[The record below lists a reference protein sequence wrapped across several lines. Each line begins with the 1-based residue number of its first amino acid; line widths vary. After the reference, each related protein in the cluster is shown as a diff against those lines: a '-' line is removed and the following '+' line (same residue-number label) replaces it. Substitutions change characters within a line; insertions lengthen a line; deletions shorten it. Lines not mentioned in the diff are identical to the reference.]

1 MMKILDMKNP
11 EFFNHIEE
19 SKEPMPG
26 IAINRDAFLQAQ
38 QDTLA
43 EARSPWAVIQDNVK
57 TCAVILVVQ
66 VSVRAIAFFQSIVS
80 LLIKFGVQAF
90 CNTMGSYD
98 SETES
103 YTVAATTLSL
113 WAGLFGLMHV
123 IVHGLAICD
132 RFGRIKCIYLMVLNI
147 YLGVMVEILSK
158 NKNDYT
164 GAKIMMGTATG
175 MMQVAVPTYIA
186 EIAPCEIRG
195 ISLGLFSFNLSL
207 GAMIGNIVTYV
218 ANQTWGSDPFDN
230 RGWRVP
236 LYVGLAT
243 PTISLIGM
251 ALMMPESPYWL
262 ILQHRVKDAQA
273 SLKRLHPTKSDEE
286 ITRLTNE
293 LQYTVLKEIEDKES
307 SSDAS
312 YLECLR
318 GPNLRRTF
326 AALFPSLAQQLVG
339 NQLVQSYSAYFFT
352 IAGLSNALLGSVV
365 VSCVGLGA
373 AIFAFFLI
381 ELRTVGRW
389 HLVFWG
395 VIGITLSML
404 GIGVIDTADHGNNTA
419 SAGAVLVTF
428 VALFNA
434 AVTIGPGVAG
444 WSYTAESASARL
456 RAKTA
461 TLAVGCNAVIGT
473 VTNIVI
479 PIELEAIG
487 AQTGY
492 MFFGI
497 GLVCIVLIYLWIPD
511 VTGRSYGQLDEL
523 FERRIPARKFKGT
536 QCTGNYGTPHRKPA

>member
-1 MMKILDMKNP
+1 MKILDMKNP

-43 EARSPWAVIQDNVK
+43 EARSPWVVIQDNVK
-57 TCAVILVVQ
+57 TCTVILVVQ
-66 VSVRAIAFFQSIVS
+66 TNGIILGLEYV
-80 LLIKFGVQAF
+80 LLGALVGVQAF

-103 YTVAATTLSL
+103 YMVAATTLSL
-113 WAGLFGLMHV
+113 WAGLFGLMHLL
-123 IVHGLAICD
+123 GQLFAGWFAD

-147 YLGVMVEILSK
+147 YLGVMVEILSE

-186 EIAPCEIRG
+186 EIAPREIRG

-230 RGWRVP
+230 RAWRVP
-236 LYVGLAT
+236 LYIGLAT

-251 ALMMPESPYWL
+251 ALMIPESPYWL
-262 ILQHRVKDAQA
+262 ILQHRVKDTQA

-286 ITRLTNE
+286 IKRLTNE

-318 GPNLRRTF
+318 GPNLSRTF
-326 AALFPSLAQQLVG
+326 VALFPSLAQQLVG

-404 GIGVIDTADHGNNTA
+404 GIGVVDTADHGNNTA
-419 SAGAVLVTF
+419 SAGAALVTF

-473 VTNIVI
+473 VTNIAI
-479 PIELEAIG
+479 PVELEAIG
-487 AQTGY
+487 AKTGY

-497 GLVCIVLIYLWIPD
+497 GLVCIVLIYLWVPD